1 MWQTRLVLTAALIA
15 VFLAQPA
22 TEVFGQQPDPIIDQL
37 DKRMDLFF
45 DQVRSKSRT
54 PMAYDELLSAGPLS
68 KREDR
73 KELEGQTEQIE
84 TLYGPYR
91 SHESVYTKRVGSDLV
106 FLKYLYKCERFP
118 VLWHVTFYRT
128 GVGTESSTDSS
139 RAWQVVSIRFD
150 TDMELLT
157 LLLRDK

>member
-1 MWQTRLVLTAALIA
+1 MWQTRLLSIGILLA

-22 TEVFGQQPDPIIDQL
+22 TETFGQQPDPVVEQL
-37 DKRMDLFF
+37 NKRMTSFF
-45 DQVRSKSRT
+45 DQVKSKTRIQT
-54 PMAYDELLSAGPLS
+54 AYEELLGAGPLG

-73 KELEGQTEQIE
+73 KELEGQTERIE
-84 TLYGPYR
+84 QLYGVCRGY
-91 SHESVYTKRVGSDLV
+91 EQVYTKRVGTDLV
-106 FLKYLYKCERFP
+106 FVKYLYKCEKFP

-128 GVGTESSTDSS
+128 GVGTESLADSS
-139 RAWQVVSIRFD
+139 RLWQVVSIRFD

>member
-1 MWQTRLVLTAALIA
+1 MST
-15 VFLAQPA
+15 
-22 TEVFGQQPDPIIDQL
+22 
-37 DKRMDLFF
+37 FF
-45 DQVRSKSRT
+45 DQVKSKSRPQIQT
-54 PMAYDELLSAGPLS
+54 AYDELLGAGPLG

-73 KELEGQTEQIE
+73 KDLEGQTEQIE
-84 TLYGPYR
+84 QLYGVCRGY
-91 SHESVYTKRVGSDLV
+91 ETVYTKKVGSDLV
-106 FLKYLYKCERFP
+106 FMKYLYKCERCP

-128 GVGTESSTDSS
+128 GAGNESLADSS